1 MTTAILHADVQ
12 RSRFLRHALAAL
24 TRMIPTP
31 LRASPIDARRQGAN
45 SAAVEAQR
53 VRELAHT
60 YAKTDPGF
68 AADLYAAAARHE
80 GLHG

>member
-24 TRMIPTP
+24 TRLIPTA
-31 LRASPIDARRQGAN
+31 RASNVDTRRSGVE
-45 SAAVEAQR
+45 SAALEAQR